1 MSQKKVVL
9 AYSGGLDTSVILK
22 WLQEEKNLDVV
33 TYTADMGQGDI
44 PDDLE
49 EKAKS
54 FGASKVIIDDLSEE
68 FVSDYVYPMFRCNTL
83 YEGEYLLGTAI
94 ARPLIAKQ
102 LVRIAESENT
112 NIISHGATGKGNDQ
126 IRFEIG
132 AHALNS
138 DIQVIAPWREWNM
151 SSRTDLMNYCKE
163 HQIPMPASKAEE
175 PPFSM
180 DENLLHISYEGG
192 VLEDLSTPPPEDMW
206 LKVKSIEDAKDEAEE
221 IKITFENGDPIA
233 VDDKSLSAA
242 EILKKLN
249 LIGGNHGIGRI
260 DIVESRATGMKSRGC
275 YETPGGTILLKAR
288 RAMESLCLSRD
299 EIVKKDSLMPSYAKL
314 IYDGLWWSND
324 RVSLQKQ
331 IDNFATKVS
340 GSVVIK
346 LLKGNVISLG
356 KESKNSLYDE
366 NKASFEES
374 GGFSNQDMQ
383 DYIKAVSYTHLTLPT
398 IRSV

>member
-102 LVRIAESENT
+102 LVRIAETENT

-233 VDDKSLSAA
+233 VDDESLSAA

-374 GGFSNQDMQ
+374 GGFSNKDME
-383 DYIKAVSYTHLTLPT
+383 DYIKENILKFD
-398 IRSV
+398 R

>member
-22 WLQEEKNLDVV
+22 WLQEEKNLNVV

-94 ARPLIAKQ
+94 ARPLIAKK

-233 VDDKSLSAA
+233 VDDESLSAA

-340 GSVVIK
+340 GSVAIK

-374 GGFSNQDMQ
+374 GGFSNKDME
-383 DYIKAVSYTHLTLPT
+383 DYIKENILKFD
-398 IRSV
+398 R

>member
-340 GSVVIK
+340 GSVLIK

-383 DYIKAVSYTHLTLPT
+383 DYIKENILKFD
-398 IRSV
+398 R

>member
-288 RAMESLCLSRD
+288 RAMESICLSRD

-340 GSVVIK
+340 GSVAIK

-374 GGFSNQDMQ
+374 GGFSNQDME
-383 DYIKAVSYTHLTLPT
+383 DYIKENILKFD
-398 IRSV
+398 R